1 MKYRIFGVVLA
12 WLANAAFAGTPAI
25 IPLPQQVQVRPG
37 VFTLCPAQPIPGP
50 AAQAMTKIL
59 VDGASQ
65 ETGQYLAAL
74 LLKSTGYQFQMRT
87 NSGVSPV
94 KGTILLTTV
103 NGLTNLGAE
112 GYELTVAPDSVVI
125 RAPAVAGVF
134 YGVQTLLQLLPPQVL
149 APRPARGVAWTA
161 PCVYTDFSEGQLI
174 RQVVV
179 RIRNGNPPPD
189 PCG

>member
-12 WLANAAFAGTPAI
+12 LLAKATFAGIPAI

-74 LLKSTGYQFQMRT
+74 LLKSTGYQFQVRT
-87 NSGVSPV
+87 NTGGSAV
-94 KGTILLTTV
+94 KGTILLTTA
-103 NGLTNLGAE
+103 NALTSLGTE
-112 GYELTVAPDSVVI
+112 GYEVTVAPDSVVI

-134 YGVQTLLQLLPPQVL
+134 YGVQSLLQLLPPQVF
-149 APRPARGVAWTA
+149 AQHPAQGVAWTA
-161 PCVYTDFSEGQLI
+161 PCVYIQDQPRF
-174 RQVVV
+174 
-179 RIRNGNPPPD
+179 P
-189 PCG
+189 